1 MASAGSRHRRGYR
14 PGRARQ
20 PPIIEQRCRALHAA
34 AIRRPRLSRH
44 LKCFEKHWL
53 IRIREDGMN
62 KTPPFHADHVGS
74 LLRPHALI
82 EARHKV
88 REGTMAENEL
98 RAVEDRAIR
107 EVVRF
112 QEDIGLPAV
121 TDGEFRRGAF
131 FSHFVKTVE
140 GMTVKATPFTFS
152 NDAGD
157 TAQAYAPY
165 TAGRLK
171 RSRGITT
178 EEFKFVHSLTSRT
191 AKVTLPAP
199 PYVNFLGGRE
209 RVDPAAYAH
218 MAEYFSDL
226 AAVYREEF
234 ADLADLGC
242 SFVQLDEVPLA
253 MMEDARVND
262 RIRSLGE
269 DPDALIDAY
278 IDVLSAAV
286 ANKPANLTIGMHLC
300 RGNYRGRWLAAGG
313 YGRVADRI
321 FNIPGIDVFF
331 MEYDSPRAGDFSP
344 LASLPTGKMVV
355 LGLISSKTAE
365 LEDKAALLRRIDEAA
380 KFAPLDQLGLSPQC
394 GFATNLTGSPLTLE
408 DERTKLRLVVDV
420 AGEVW
425 KQ

>member
-1 MASAGSRHRRGYR
+1 
-14 PGRARQ
+14 
-20 PPIIEQRCRALHAA
+20 
-34 AIRRPRLSRH
+34 
-44 LKCFEKHWL
+44 
-53 IRIREDGMN
+53 MN
-62 KTPPFHADHVGS
+62 NTPPFHADHVGS
-74 LLRPHALI
+74 LLRPHSLI

-88 REGTMAENEL
+88 REGKMAASELYTM
-98 RAVEDRAIR
+98 EDHAIR

-112 QEDIGLPAV
+112 QEDIGLQAV

-171 RSRGITT
+171 RTRGITT
-178 EEFKFVHSLTSRT
+178 QEFRFVRSLTSRT

-209 RVDPAAYAH
+209 RVNPAAYAD

-286 ANKPANLTIGMHLC
+286 RDKPASLTIGLHLC

-344 LASLPTGKMVV
+344 LASLPKGRMVV
-355 LGLISSKTAE
+355 LGLISSKTPE
-365 LEDKAALLRRIDEAA
+365 LEDKATLLRRIDVAA
-380 KFAPLDQLGLSPQC
+380 KFAPLDQLGISPQC
-394 GFATNLTGSPLTLE
+394 GFSTNLTGSPLTLE
-408 DERTKLRLVVDV
+408 DERAKLRLVVDV
-420 AGEVW
+420 ASEVW

>member
-1 MASAGSRHRRGYR
+1 MR
-14 PGRARQ
+14 
-20 PPIIEQRCRALHAA
+20 
-34 AIRRPRLSRH
+34 
-44 LKCFEKHWL
+44 
-53 IRIREDGMN
+53 RIR
-62 KTPPFHADHVGS
+62 PA
-74 LLRPHALI
+74 
-82 EARHKV
+82 
-88 REGTMAENEL
+88 
-98 RAVEDRAIR
+98 
-107 EVVRF
+107 
-112 QEDIGLPAV
+112 GLNA
-121 TDGEFRRGAF
+121 A
-131 FSHFVKTVE
+131 
-140 GMTVKATPFTFS
+140 
-152 NDAGD
+152 
-157 TAQAYAPY
+157 
-165 TAGRLK
+165 
-171 RSRGITT
+171 RGITT

-209 RVDPAAYAH
+209 RVDPAAYAD

-253 MMEDARVND
+253 MMEDAHVND

-344 LASLPTGKMVV
+344 LS
-355 LGLISSKTAE
+355 I
-365 LEDKAALLRRIDEAA
+365 AAQRKDGGARV
-380 KFAPLDQLGLSPQC
+380 DQQQNG
-394 GFATNLTGSPLTLE
+394 
-408 DERTKLRLVVDV
+408 
-420 AGEVW
+420 
-425 KQ
+425 

>member
-1 MASAGSRHRRGYR
+1 VN
-14 PGRARQ
+14 
-20 PPIIEQRCRALHAA
+20 
-34 AIRRPRLSRH
+34 
-44 LKCFEKHWL
+44 
-53 IRIREDGMN
+53 D
-62 KTPPFHADHVGS
+62 TPPFHADHVGS
-74 LLRPHALI
+74 LLRPRALI

-88 REGTMAENEL
+88 REGRMAASEL
-98 RAVEDRAIR
+98 RAMEDRAIH

-140 GMTVKATPFTFS
+140 GMTVKATPFAFS

-165 TAGRLK
+165 TVGRLK
-171 RSRGITT
+171 RTRGITT
-178 EEFKFVHSLTSRT
+178 EEFRFVSSLTSRT

-209 RVDPAAYAH
+209 RVDSSAYAD

-226 AAVYREEF
+226 AAVYRDEF

-278 IDVLSAAV
+278 IDVLSSAV
-286 ANKPANLTIGMHLC
+286 RHKPVNLTIGLHLC

-313 YGRVADRI
+313 YGRVADRV

-344 LASLPTGKMVV
+344 LASLPKGKMVV
-355 LGLISSKTAE
+355 LGLISSKTPE
-365 LEDKAALLRRIDEAA
+365 LEGKATLLHRIDEAA

-394 GFATNLTGSPLTLE
+394 GFATNLTGSPLTFE
-408 DERTKLRLVVDV
+408 DERAKLRLVVDV
-420 AGEVW
+420 AAEVW

>member
-1 MASAGSRHRRGYR
+1 MR
-14 PGRARQ
+14 
-20 PPIIEQRCRALHAA
+20 
-34 AIRRPRLSRH
+34 
-44 LKCFEKHWL
+44 
-53 IRIREDGMN
+53 N
-62 KTPPFHADHVGS
+62 TPPFHADHVGS
-74 LLRPHALI
+74 LLRPPALI

-88 REGTMAENEL
+88 REGAMAESEL
-98 RAVEDRAIR
+98 HGLEDDAIR
-107 EVVRF
+107 KVVRF
-112 QEDIGLPAV
+112 QEDIGLQAV

-140 GMTVKATPFTFS
+140 GMSVKATPFVFS

-165 TAGRLK
+165 TVGRLS
-171 RSRGITT
+171 RTRGITT
-178 EEFKFVHSLTSRT
+178 EEFRFVRSLTSHI

-209 RVDPAAYAH
+209 RVDPAAYAD

-234 ADLADLGC
+234 AELAAFGC
-242 SFVQLDEVPLA
+242 TFVQLDEVPLA
-253 MMEDARVND
+253 MMEDARVNE

-269 DPDALIDAY
+269 DPDALIEAY
-278 IDVLSAAV
+278 IAVLSAAV
-286 ANKPANLTIGMHLC
+286 RDKPASLTVGMHLC

-344 LASLPTGKMVV
+344 LASLPKGKMAV
-355 LGLISSKTAE
+355 LGLISSKTPT
-365 LEDKAALLRRIDEAA
+365 LEDKAPLLRRIEEAA
-380 KFAPLDQLGLSPQC
+380 KFAPLDQLGVSPQC
-394 GFATNLTGSPLTLE
+394 GFATNLSGSPLTLQ
-408 DERTKLRLVVDV
+408 DQAAKLRLVVEI
-420 AGEVW
+420 GNEVW

>member
-1 MASAGSRHRRGYR
+1 M
-14 PGRARQ
+14 
-20 PPIIEQRCRALHAA
+20 I
-34 AIRRPRLSRH
+34 AI
-44 LKCFEKHWL
+44 
-53 IRIREDGMN
+53 
-62 KTPPFHADHVGS
+62 PPFHADHVGS
-74 LLRPHALI
+74 LLRPRSLI

-88 REGTMAENEL
+88 REGAMAAGEL
-98 RAVEDRAIR
+98 RTIEDSAIR

-112 QEDIGLPAV
+112 QENIGLPAI

-140 GMTVKATPFTFS
+140 GMTVRATPFTFS

-178 EEFKFVHSLTSRT
+178 DEFKFVHALTSRPV
-191 AKVTLPAP
+191 KVTLPAP

-209 RVDPAAYAH
+209 RVDPAAYPD

-226 AAVYREEF
+226 AAVYRQEF
-234 ADLADLGC
+234 TELAKLGC
-242 SFVQLDEVPLA
+242 RFVQLDEVPLA
-253 MMEDARVND
+253 MMEDASVND

-269 DPDALIDAY
+269 DPGALIDAY
-278 IDVLSAAV
+278 INVLCDAV
-286 ANKPANLTIGMHLC
+286 RDKPEGLVVAMHLC

-321 FNIPGIDVFF
+321 FNISGIDAFF
-331 MEYDSPRAGDFSP
+331 LEYDSPRAGDFSP
-344 LASLPTGKMVV
+344 LALLPKGKMVV
-355 LGLISSKTAE
+355 LGLVSSKTPE

-380 KFAPLDQLGLSPQC
+380 KFAPLDQLGISPQC
-394 GFATNLTGSPLTLE
+394 GFATNLSGSPLTLE
-408 DERTKLRLVVDV
+408 DERAKLQLVVDV

-425 KQ
+425 RQ